1 MKATT
6 LLEQQHRKVKA
17 IFKKLESKSLL
28 KKLMTGESDPAA
40 LVQDLANDLIAHMA
54 IEHEIFYPAVA
65 EIDHDLV
72 GESFEEHALAEIALK
87 RLLQTDPS
95 ADAFAARVTACKELI
110 EHHVQEEEEELF
122 PKVEK
127 KLGDERLEEL
137 GKAMKKRFAEV
148 KEAGFV
154 DSAPKGFG
162 RTLADSERKLA
173 LGRTKKR
180 AA

>member
-6 LLEQQHRKVKA
+6 LLEQQHRKVKSL
-17 IFKKLESKSLL
+17 FKKLESKSLL
-28 KKLMTGESDPAA
+28 KKLAGGTDHAA
-40 LVQDLANDLIAHMA
+40 LVGELANDLIAHMA
-54 IEHEIFYPAVA
+54 IEHELFYPAV
-65 EIDHDLV
+65 ESIDHDLI
-72 GESFEEHALAEIALK
+72 GESIEEHALAEIALK
-87 RLLQTDPS
+87 RLIQSDPES
-95 ADAFAARVTACKELI
+95 DTFAARVTALKELI
-110 EHHVQEEEEELF
+110 EHHVQEKEEDLF

-137 GKAMKKRFAEV
+137 GKQMKKRFAEV

-154 DSAPKGFG
+154 ESAPKGFA

-173 LGRTKKR
+173 RGRTKKR